1 MITQNYLIGGR
12 LGDFIHSLVI
22 PKYLYEKH
30 GFKANI
36 YIAEIGDT
44 FSNGLLNTFTEL
56 SPLINSQT
64 YVNDFDLYD
73 NQHIDMRLCDFRNSP
88 YIYTTDWNNIFF
100 KTFLNQD
107 APTNYSWLE
116 PTQKLEEK
124 DIIYVNRS
132 PRRAMSYATSMQYEK
147 IFDLSQ
153 LQYKFIC
160 SDISQYNKF
169 EYKDFMDVE
178 VCPTI
183 EELVN
188 TISSGAGF
196 IGNQSTPF
204 AIASALNISRSV
216 ELLNSIDNIH
226 YKDNNKKVHYFQGD

>member
-1 MITQNYLIGGR
+1 MIIQNYLIGGR
-12 LGDFIHSLVI
+12 LGDFIHSLII
-22 PKYLYEKH
+22 PKYLHENQ
-30 GFKANI
+30 GIKANI

-44 FSNGLLNTFTEL
+44 FSNGLLNTFNEL
-56 SPLINSQT
+56 YPVVKSQS
-64 YVNDFDLYD
+64 YVNNFDIYN

-88 YIYTTDWNNIFF
+88 HIYTTDWNNIFF
-100 KTFLNQD
+100 KTFLNHD
-107 APTNYSWLE
+107 APSNYKWLE

-132 PRRAMSYATSMQYEK
+132 NRRPMSYATSLEYEK

-153 LQYKFIC
+153 LPYKFIC
-160 SDISQYNKF
+160 SDISQYNSF
-169 EYKDFMDVE
+169 EYKNFMDVE

-183 EELVN
+183 EKLVN
-188 TISSGAGF
+188 TIASGVEF

-204 AIASALNISRSV
+204 AIASSLNIPRSV

-226 YKDNNKKVHYFQGD
+226 YKDNNKKLHYFQGD

>member
-22 PKYLYEKH
+22 PKYLYENH

-36 YIAEIGDT
+36 YMAEIGDT

-56 SPLINSQT
+56 SPLMNAQS

-88 YIYTTDWNNIFF
+88 HIYTTDWNNIFF

-107 APTNYSWLE
+107 APHDYRWLE
-116 PTQKLEEK
+116 PSKHLEEK

-132 PRRAMSYATSMQYEK
+132 NRRPMSYATSLQYEK

-169 EYKDFMDVE
+169 EYKDFMGIE
-178 VCPTI
+178 LCSTI

-188 TISSGAGF
+188 TIASGAGF